1 MDLTVPAELDAL
13 CRTVRAFV
21 EREVDPVIPEIEE
34 TDRVPEAVLAKAREL
49 GLFGMGIPE
58 EYGGLGLGV
67 LGPHPRLRGAG
78 ADRGGIRLHPLRAR
92 RHRDERD
99 RRAWH
104 PAPDTAKFP
113 PRT

>member
-34 TDRVPEAVLAKAREL
+34 TDRVPEAVLAKAREV

-58 EYGGLGLGV
+58 E
-67 LGPHPRLRGAG
+67 
-78 ADRGGIRLHPLRAR
+78 
-92 RHRDERD
+92 
-99 RRAWH
+99 
-104 PAPDTAKFP
+104 
-113 PRT
+113 

>member
-34 TDRVPEAVLAKAREL
+34 TDRVPEAVLAKAREV

-67 LGPHPRLRGAG
+67 LGRALFYEVL
-78 ADRGGIRLHPLRAR
+78 DRGGIRLHPLRAR
-92 RHRDERD
+92 WHRDERD
-99 RRAWH
+99 RRAGH